1 MFNKIKRWLFKQFQ
15 DNFIIYFLVIIIFA
29 IGIIIGSITIKII
42 GLEQK
47 NDLIIFLSS
56 FFKNIDGDKISNSL
70 ILKQSITDNFKTV
83 GLIWISGIIFIA
95 IPLIPIIVLFRGFA
109 LGFTVGFLVN
119 EYGMEGF
126 LFSVLGI
133 LPQNLFIIPG
143 ILSIASISMAYSIKC
158 IKMRKLRV
166 KSINNV
172 SKILDYTTLIVLLSI
187 VIIIGCLIEAYVS
200 PMFLRLLTDYIN

>member
-95 IPLIPIIVLFRGFA
+95 VPLIPIIVLFRGFA